1 MQTNVTHI
9 TPLTFIRRARLLPMP
24 GRVLAHEG
32 QKIAAGD
39 VVAEGWTM
47 GQHVLIDVRRALG
60 LTRSDQAE
68 KLIEKN
74 EGERVN
80 AGEILAQS
88 RGLMARFV
96 RAPLAGQIVAI
107 SNGRILLEAPGQ
119 AVRLTAGFAGVVAEL
134 VPERGVVVETHGALV
149 QGVWGND
156 RFDQGVL
163 LSVTH
168 SPLEELTE
176 KNLDVSMRGAVV
188 LAGTCASRAALKM
201 ADELP
206 LRGLILSSLAPELVP
221 QAAKLSL
228 PVVVVE
234 GFGKLPYNSV
244 AYKILSTSEKRD
256 ACLKASSFN
265 AYTGERPEIILPLPA
280 IGETAPDTVEFQA
293 GLTVRILDVNAPSRM
308 GTILQVR
315 PGAVRLA
322 NGLTT
327 RAADVRLESNEVV
340 SVPLANLDVLD

>member
-1 MQTNVTHI
+1 MQTTVTHI

-24 GRVLAHEG
+24 GRVLVREG

-47 GQHVLIDVRRALG
+47 GQHMLIDVRRALG
-60 LTRSDQAE
+60 IARADQAE
-68 KLIEKN
+68 KLIEKG
-74 EGERVN
+74 EGEQVN
-80 AGEILAQS
+80 PGDMLAQS
-88 RGLMARFV
+88 KGLFARFV
-96 RAPLAGQIVAI
+96 KTSVAGQITAI
-107 SNGRILLEAPGQ
+107 SNGRILLEVAGQ
-119 AVRLTAGFAGVVAEL
+119 PLRLTAGFAGVVAS
-134 VPERGVVVETHGALV
+134 VIPERGVVVETHGALV

-163 LSVTH
+163 LAVAH
-168 SPLEELTE
+168 SPVDELTD

-188 LAGTCASRAALKM
+188 FAGSCASAAALKM

-221 QAAKLSL
+221 QAAKMSL

-234 GFGKLPYNSV
+234 GFGKMPYNSV

-280 IGETAPDTVEFQA
+280 IGEEAPDNVEFQA
-293 GLTVRILDVNAPSRM
+293 GLTVRILDVNQPGRI
-308 GTILQVR
+308 GTIIQVR
-315 PGAVRLA
+315 PGTVRLA

-327 RAADVRLESNEVV
+327 QAADVRLENNEVV
-340 SVPLANLDVLD
+340 SLPLANLDVLE

>member
-1 MQTNVTHI
+1 MQTNATHI

-24 GRVLAHEG
+24 GRVLVKEG
-32 QKIAAGD
+32 QKLSAGD

-47 GQHVLIDVRRALG
+47 GQHALIDVRRILG
-60 LTRSDQAE
+60 LSRSDQAE
-68 KLIEKN
+68 KLMLKG
-74 EGERVN
+74 EGEHVE

-88 RGLMARFV
+88 KGLFGRFV
-96 RAPLAGQIVAI
+96 RTSMAGQIVAI
-107 SNGRILLEAPGQ
+107 SGGRVLLEVPGQ
-119 AVRLTAGFAGVVAEL
+119 SVRLTAGFAGVVANV
-134 VPERGVVVETHGALV
+134 VPQRGVVVETHGALV

-163 LSVTH
+163 LAVSH
-168 SPLEELTE
+168 SPMEELTE
-176 KNLDVSMRGAVV
+176 KSLDVSMRGAVV
-188 LAGTCASRAALKM
+188 LAGTCASPAALKM

-221 QAAKLSL
+221 QAAKMSL

-234 GFGKLPYNSV
+234 GFGKIPYDSV

-256 ACLKASSFN
+256 ACLKASAFN
-265 AYTGERPEIILPLPA
+265 TYTGERPEIILPLPA
-280 IGETAPDTVEFQA
+280 IGEEAPDNVEFQA
-293 GLTVRILDVNAPSRM
+293 GLTVRLLDVNQPARI

-315 PGAVRLA
+315 PGAVRLP

-327 RAADVRLESNEVV
+327 QAADVRLENNEVV
-340 SVPLANLDVLD
+340 CMPLANLDVLV